1 MSGEASNAIQAAVY
15 TALSNDPALTAMVGP
30 NGVFDVDGP
39 KLIFPR
45 VSIGDDTAKDF
56 DTCTSD
62 GQETTVTIHTWSQS
76 QGRHEVKSLMS
87 NVYRILHKS
96 DLAISGQTLV
106 MMRCEF
112 GQTYLDPDGITF
124 HGVQRFRTI
133 TQGV

>member
-1 MSGEASNAIQAAVY
+1 MSGEASNAIQAAIY
-15 TALSNDPALTAMVGP
+15 TALSSDPAIFALVGSS
-30 NGVFDVDGP
+30 GVFDTRSTP
-39 KLIFPR
+39 ILFPSI
-45 VSIGDDTAKDF
+45 SIGDDTAKDF

-76 QGRHEVKSLMS
+76 AGRKEVKSLMS

-96 DLAISGQTLV
+96 NLSVVGQNLIL
-106 MMRCEF
+106 MRCEF
-112 GQTYLDPDGITF
+112 AQTYLDPDGITF

>member
-15 TALSNDPALTAMVGP
+15 SALSNDPALTVIVGAG
-30 NGVFDVDGP
+30 GVHDWAGP
-39 KLIFPR
+39 GANFPC

-76 QGRHEVKSLMS
+76 QGRYEVKSLMS

-96 DLAISGQTLV
+96 NLTISGQTLV
-106 MMRCEF
+106 LMRCEF
-112 GQTYLDPDGITF
+112 SQTFLDPDGITF